1 MAKAY
6 LIFKWGATQFNL
18 PVRHRNRCNIMAAR
32 KHYSIVLN
40 SLPVILLT
48 IVISLYLVLGTYP
61 EAVAADSG
69 SADPTIDELLDR
81 FASTKSIGVFTKL
94 SIKSNVTR
102 LNKSFGV
109 YHQGER
115 PPILE
120 ELKERFDL
128 MVQEMVLL
136 VQNKDPELAKDLY
149 AARLLLWSYLSDPDK
164 YVSF

>member
-1 MAKAY
+1 M
-6 LIFKWGATQFNL
+6 
-18 PVRHRNRCNIMAAR
+18 
-32 KHYSIVLN
+32 LN
-40 SLPVILLT
+40 SLSVILLT
-48 IVISLYLVLGTYP
+48 VVISLYLVLGTYP
-61 EAVAADSG
+61 DALADSG
-69 SADPTIDELLDR
+69 NADPTIDELLDR

-136 VQNKDPELAKDLY
+136 VQNKDPELARDLY
-149 AARLLLWSYLSDPDK
+149 AARLLLWSSFADPDK

>member
-1 MAKAY
+1 M
-6 LIFKWGATQFNL
+6 
-18 PVRHRNRCNIMAAR
+18 
-32 KHYSIVLN
+32 LN
-40 SLPVILLT
+40 SLSVILLT
-48 IVISLYLVLGTYP
+48 VVISLYLVLGTYP

>member
-1 MAKAY
+1 M
-6 LIFKWGATQFNL
+6 
-18 PVRHRNRCNIMAAR
+18 RHRNRCNIRAAR
-32 KHYSIVLN
+32 KHYSVMLN
-40 SLPVILLT
+40 SLSVILLT
-48 IVISLYLVLGTYP
+48 VVISLYLVLGTYP

-69 SADPTIDELLDR
+69 SVDPTIDELLDR

>member
-1 MAKAY
+1 MY
-6 LIFKWGATQFNL
+6 RIFHGKIRIFTVL
-18 PVRHRNRCNIMAAR
+18 
-32 KHYSIVLN
+32 SIF
-40 SLPVILLT
+40 
-48 IVISLYLVLGTYP
+48 ISLAIVVDAQSNNAP
-61 EAVAADSG
+61 DQ
-69 SADPTIDELLDR
+69 SAQMDPKLEELLDR

-136 VQNKDPELAKDLY
+136 VQNKDPELARDLY

-164 YVSF
+164 YISI

>member
-18 PVRHRNRCNIMAAR
+18 PVRHRNRCNIRAAR
-32 KHYSIVLN
+32 KHYSIVLT

-102 LNKSFGV
+102 LNKSFGI

-149 AARLLLWSYLSDPDK
+149 AARLLLWSSLAEPDK

>member
-1 MAKAY
+1 M
-6 LIFKWGATQFNL
+6 
-18 PVRHRNRCNIMAAR
+18 
-32 KHYSIVLN
+32 
-40 SLPVILLT
+40 
-48 IVISLYLVLGTYP
+48 
-61 EAVAADSG
+61 
-69 SADPTIDELLDR
+69 DPKLEELLGR
-81 FASTKSIGVFTKL
+81 FAKTKAVGVFTKL
-94 SIKSNVTR
+94 SIKGNVTR

-109 YHQGER
+109 YHQGKR

-149 AARLLLWSYLSDPDK
+149 AARLLLWFYLSDPDK

>member
-1 MAKAY
+1 V
-6 LIFKWGATQFNL
+6 NL
-18 PVRHRNRCNIMAAR
+18 NIKEPENQVRNIHKNIIHDLLML
-32 KHYSIVLN
+32 K

-48 IVISLYLVLGTYP
+48 IVISLYLVLGVYP

-69 SADPTIDELLDR
+69 SVDPTIDELLGR

-94 SIKSNVTR
+94 SIKGNITR

-115 PPILE
+115 PPIFE

-136 VQNKDPELAKDLY
+136 VQSKDPELAKDLY
-149 AARLLLWSYLSDPDK
+149 AARLLIWSYLADPDK

>member
-1 MAKAY
+1 LAKAY

-18 PVRHRNRCNIMAAR
+18 LVRHRNRCNIMAAR

-149 AARLLLWSYLSDPDK
+149 AARLLLWSSLADPDK

>member
-1 MAKAY
+1 MY
-6 LIFKWGATQFNL
+6 RIFHSKIRIFTVL
-18 PVRHRNRCNIMAAR
+18 
-32 KHYSIVLN
+32 SIF
-40 SLPVILLT
+40 
-48 IVISLYLVLGTYP
+48 ISLAIVVDAQSNNAPDQSAQMDPKLEEQIERFNRTK
-61 EAVAADSG
+61 AV
-69 SADPTIDELLDR
+69 
-81 FASTKSIGVFTKL
+81 GVFTKL

-149 AARLLLWSYLSDPDK
+149 AARLLLWSSLADPDK

>member
-1 MAKAY
+1 M
-6 LIFKWGATQFNL
+6 
-18 PVRHRNRCNIMAAR
+18 
-32 KHYSIVLN
+32 LN
-40 SLPVILLT
+40 SLSVILLT
-48 IVISLYLVLGTYP
+48 VVISLYLVLGTYP

-128 MVQEMVLL
+128 MVQEMMLL

-149 AARLLLWSYLSDPDK
+149 AARLLLWSYLADPDK
-164 YVSF
+164 YVSL

>member
-1 MAKAY
+1 LAKAY

-149 AARLLLWSYLSDPDK
+149 AARLLLWSSLADPDK

>member
-1 MAKAY
+1 M
-6 LIFKWGATQFNL
+6 
-18 PVRHRNRCNIMAAR
+18 RHRNRCNIRAAR
-32 KHYSIVLN
+32 KHYSVMLN
-40 SLPVILLT
+40 SLSVILLT
-48 IVISLYLVLGTYP
+48 VVISLYLVLGTYP

-69 SADPTIDELLDR
+69 SVDPTVDELLGR

-94 SIKSNVTR
+94 SIKSNITR

-128 MVQEMVLL
+128 MVQEMMLL

>member
-1 MAKAY
+1 MY
-6 LIFKWGATQFNL
+6 RIFHGKIRIFTVL
-18 PVRHRNRCNIMAAR
+18 
-32 KHYSIVLN
+32 SIF
-40 SLPVILLT
+40 
-48 IVISLYLVLGTYP
+48 ISLAIVVDAQSNNAP
-61 EAVAADSG
+61 DQ
-69 SADPTIDELLDR
+69 SAQMDPKLEELLDR

-136 VQNKDPELAKDLY
+136 VQNKDPELARDLY
-149 AARLLLWSYLSDPDK
+149 AARLLLWSYLSDPEK
-164 YVSF
+164 YKSI

>member
-1 MAKAY
+1 MLK
-6 LIFKWGATQFNL
+6 
-18 PVRHRNRCNIMAAR
+18 
-32 KHYSIVLN
+32 
-40 SLPVILLT
+40 SLQVILLT
-48 IVISLYLVLGTYP
+48 IVFSLYLDLGAYP

-69 SADPTIDELLDR
+69 SVDPTIDELLDR

-109 YHQGER
+109 YHEGKR

-149 AARLLLWSYLSDPDK
+149 AARLLLWSSLADPDK